1 MDQGTKKSIAL
12 KRAETVKRQRDA
24 RSPLVSMDAAS
35 VAWRRE
41 QANVD
46 ADIEGLARLPET
58 DALIAE
64 MDRENLSPAERRER
78 LTAFYRQKSG
88 STLAAE

>member
-1 MDQGTKKSIAL
+1 
-12 KRAETVKRQRDA
+12 
-24 RSPLVSMDAAS
+24 
-35 VAWRRE
+35 
-41 QANVD
+41 
-46 ADIEGLARLPET
+46 
-58 DALIAE
+58 